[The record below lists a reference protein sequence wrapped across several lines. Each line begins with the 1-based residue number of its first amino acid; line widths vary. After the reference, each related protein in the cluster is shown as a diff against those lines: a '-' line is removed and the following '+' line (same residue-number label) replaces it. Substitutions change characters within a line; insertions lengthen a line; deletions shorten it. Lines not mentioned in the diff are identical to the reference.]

1 MKHAVFPNIGSIAH
15 RDILRCDPGIS
26 VRDAAILMEN
36 KKVSSVVLEQ
46 DGERHIFTVEDLL
59 GFIHAGGDYQSPL
72 SALSVK
78 HLECIRDKEKLLVVL
93 EHFDRTG
100 VSHLG
105 VVDAGNDL
113 IGIVTRTDILSSI
126 DPAILLERKKIGDMI
141 IRTEPV
147 MFTADWV
154 LADVMHHFRRAEDA
168 IIVVDEGRPV
178 GIVTTKDVFGV
189 ISAGK
194 VADKPLAA
202 YMATPVITSPRS
214 ASINEAM
221 LQLKQHRIK
230 RAIVV
235 DEAGLLVGVI
245 SQSEL
250 ISYAYGAWINI
261 LKNHSSE
268 LHELVDML
276 EEKARSL
283 EHLSITDVLTG
294 IGNRRLLQIRMD
306 EERERI
312 KRYGASPF
320 SLVILDID
328 HFKQINDRH
337 GHLVGDAVL
346 KLLSTEI
353 SGTIRKVDTA
363 VRWGGEEFAILLSNT
378 PLAAAAGFC
387 DRLRAAIERMDLVNG
402 IRMTISLGV
411 AEHDPEEDE
420 SSLLERAD
428 RALYNAKRRGR
439 NRVEAEPVIRMPS

>member
-1 MKHAVFPNIGSIAH
+1 MKHAVFPNIGSIA
-15 RDILRCDPGIS
+15 RKNILRCDPGIS
-26 VRDAAILMEN
+26 VKDAAILMDKE
-36 KKVSSVVLEQ
+36 KVSSVVLERA
-46 DGERHIFTVEDLL
+46 GKRHIFTVEDLL
-59 GFIHAGGDYQSPL
+59 GFIHAGGDYDTPL
-72 SALSVK
+72 SALPIK
-78 HLECIRDKEKLLVVL
+78 HLECIPDKEKLLVVL
-93 EHFDRTG
+93 EHLETTG
-100 VSHLG
+100 ASHLG
-105 VVDAGNDL
+105 VADAGNEL

-141 IRTEPV
+141 LRTEPV

-154 LADVMHHFRRAEDA
+154 LEDVMHHFRRAEDA
-168 IIVVDEGRPV
+168 IIVVEEGKPV
-178 GIVTTKDVFGV
+178 GIVTTKDVFGI
-189 ISAGK
+189 ISSGK
-194 VADKPLAA
+194 AANKPLAA

-214 ASINEAM
+214 SSINEAM

-235 DEAGLLVGVI
+235 DETGQLVGVI
-245 SQSEL
+245 SQTEL

-283 EHLSITDVLTG
+283 EHLSVTDVLTG
-294 IGNRRLLQIRMD
+294 MGNRRLLQIRME

-312 KRYGASPF
+312 QRYDALPF

-328 HFKQINDRH
+328 FFKKINDTH

-346 KLLSTEI
+346 KLLGSEI
-353 SGTIRKVDTA
+353 TGAIRKVDTA

-378 PLAAAAGFC
+378 PLAAAVGFC
-387 DRLRAAIERMDLVNG
+387 DRLRAAIERKVLLNG
-402 IRMTISLGV
+402 IRMTVSLGV
-411 AEHDPEEDE
+411 AEYDPEEDE

-428 RALYNAKRRGR
+428 RALYNAKRKGR
-439 NRVEAEPVIRMPS
+439 NRVEIEQVIRFPS

>member
-1 MKHAVFPNIGSIAH
+1 MKHAVFPNIGAIAH
-15 RDILRCDPGIS
+15 GDILRCDPDMS
-26 VRDAAILMEN
+26 VKDAAILMEKN
-36 KKVSSVVLEQ
+36 KVSSVVLEGR
-46 DGERHIFTVEDLL
+46 GERHIFTVEDLL
-59 GFIHAGGDYQSPL
+59 GFIHAGGDYCSPL
-72 SALSVK
+72 SALSIK
-78 HLECIRDKEKLLVVL
+78 HLECIHDKEKLLVVL

-100 VSHLG
+100 VSHFG
-105 VVDAGNDL
+105 VVDAGNNL
-113 IGIVTRTDILSSI
+113 VGIVTRTDILSSI

-154 LADVMHHFRRAEDA
+154 LEDVMHHFRRAEDA
-168 IIVVDEGRPV
+168 IIVVEEGKPV
-178 GIVTTKDVFGV
+178 GIVTTKDVFGI
-189 ISAGK
+189 ISSGK
-194 VADKPLAA
+194 AANKPLAA

-235 DEAGLLVGVI
+235 DEAGQMVGVI
-245 SQSEL
+245 SQTEL

-294 IGNRRLLQIRMD
+294 LGNRRLLQIRMD

-328 HFKQINDRH
+328 FFKKINDTH

-346 KLLSTEI
+346 KLLGSEI
-353 SGTIRKVDTA
+353 TASIRKVDSA

-378 PLAAAAGFC
+378 PLAAAVGFC
-387 DRLRAAIERMDLVNG
+387 NRLRAAIERKELVNG
-402 IRMTISLGV
+402 IRMTVSLGV
-411 AEHDPEEDE
+411 AEYDPEEDE
-420 SSLLERAD
+420 SSLLDRAD

-439 NRVEAEPVIRMPS
+439 NRVEAEPVIRISS

>member
-36 KKVSSVVLEQ
+36 EKVSSVVLESG
-46 DGERHIFTVEDLL
+46 GERHIFTVEDLL
-59 GFIHAGGDYQSPL
+59 GYIHAGGDYDTPL
-72 SALSVK
+72 SAFPIK
-78 HLECIRDKEKLLVVL
+78 HLECIPDKEKLLVVL

-105 VVDAGNDL
+105 VEDAGNSL
-113 IGIVTRTDILSSI
+113 VGIVTRTDILTSI
-126 DPAILLERKKIGDMI
+126 DPAILLERKKIGEMI
-141 IRTEPV
+141 IRSEPV
-147 MFTADWV
+147 MFTSDW
-154 LADVMHHFRRAEDA
+154 LLEDVMHHFRKAEDA
-168 IIVVDEGRPV
+168 IIVVDEGRPI
-178 GIVTTKDVFGV
+178 GIVTTKDVFGI
-189 ISAGK
+189 ISSGK
-194 VADKPLAA
+194 AANRPLAA
-202 YMATPVITSPRS
+202 YMTTPVITSPRS

-221 LQLKQHRIK
+221 LQLKQYRIK

-235 DEAGLLVGVI
+235 DEMGHLVGVI

-294 IGNRRLLQIRMD
+294 LGNRRLLQIRMD

-312 KRYGASPF
+312 RRYGASPF

-328 HFKQINDRH
+328 HFKQINDTH

-346 KLLSTEI
+346 KLLGSEI
-353 SGTIRKVDTA
+353 SGAIRKVDTA

-378 PLAAAAGFC
+378 PLAAARGFC
-387 DRLRAAIERMDLVNG
+387 DRLRSAIERMETVNG
-402 IRMTISLGV
+402 IRLTVSLGI
-411 AEHDPEEDE
+411 AEYFPEEDE
-420 SSLLERAD
+420 SVLLGRAD
-428 RALYNAKRRGR
+428 RALYNAKRKGR
-439 NRVEAEPVIRMPS
+439 NRVEVEQAVRFPS